1 MWKLTLGYGSK
12 IIFEIDIN
20 NENYWKPYGNHM
32 GTIWEHMRDMKQ
44 EGGVIKLINLHFLCI
59 ICISFPPFQ
68 NEASTKIEIFI

>member
-32 GTIWEHMRDMKQ
+32 GTYERHETR
-44 EGGVIKLINLHFLCI
+44 GGGY
-59 ICISFPPFQ
+59 
-68 NEASTKIEIFI
+68 